1 MKLIKIKGGY
11 TCKVRG
17 VILNIRRVKRNFW
30 NVYTCT
36 WRGGEVL
43 YVQGFTKLSQVR
55 NWLSIIS
62 L

>member
-11 TCKVRG
+11 SCNVRG
-17 VILNIRRVKRNFW
+17 KTLHIRKVKRYFW
-30 NVYTCT
+30 NVYT
-36 WRGGEVL
+36 WAGQNGEIL